1 MRIADRKESP
11 IIGLTGMGGGLSS
24 YILYGGSGSSV
35 YEISRSLRFNSA
47 DSAYLSRS
55 PTGSG
60 NRKTFTFSSWIKFN
74 STGGEE
80 QIINAGT
87 NTDYIRLNTDGTVWV
102 KIDGA
107 YYGPSAIFRDF
118 SAWYHWVI
126 AVDTTQ
132 ATDSN
137 RIKMWVNGV
146 QQTLDQG
153 SGWPDL
159 NALSAFNNSNE
170 YVNTNHAIGI
180 QNWNNGNPSDF
191 YLADTHW
198 IDGQA
203 LTAND
208 FGEYDDYGVW
218 NPKEFT
224 GTYPITFSSELTSIS
239 TGNDFPA
246 NGTNTLNVFD
256 GSTST
261 GLDCRRGNHAD
272 TTSIRFAPSTAIT
285 GVTKIRV
292 WAPFANKYQINGGGY
307 STFTG
312 QSGWSDIYDGAS
324 ISLSTLDIIRD
335 SGNSGADYGH
345 QLHAIEINDVIL
357 TRDGDGN
364 NSFHLKYDDT
374 SSNAALGTDSS
385 GNSNTWSV
393 NNIFGTIGPADYASG
408 ISIPEGGGFYAERPP
423 TNAFD
428 GDTSTFTLPADT
440 STSVRWTYDSSW
452 NLSGAVEV
460 YPSGASMTVTFD
472 DGRSSVTAGA
482 NSWTEVS
489 SDVDFNWINLY
500 QGASL
505 RGNLVGIRVNGT
517 ILINSTQSKLNS
529 TTDSPSLYSAES
541 GNNGGN
547 YCTLNPQDRQINSSS
562 VANGTVSNGNL
573 SITSTGAEWTM
584 IRGTMF
590 VSSGKWYWECE
601 LGNNQYSTIGVITD
615 EYKMAA
621 YTNAWVNQTTN
632 MFGYYPYG
640 GSTYNGSNTNSSY
653 ATADTTAQGQVIGVA
668 LDMDNGTLTFYK
680 NGVSLGQAF
689 AALRGKN
696 VAPAH
701 WLYQHSGVGYADN
714 YNFGQQPFRYTPP
727 TDHLSLCTTNL
738 AETAILDASKHFD
751 VLTWSGNGPATQV
764 AREITGLDMESAPD
778 FVWAKTRTGSA
789 YHNTV
794 FDAGRGYGADNV
806 LVTDEAW
813 DQGSATGG
821 RMKSTSSSSITFEP
835 AGGVDGNSSVW
846 YDESGHTYVAWNWNA
861 GSNSNRT
868 YNVTVVDDGGNNRYR
883 LNGHG
888 NSAVTLELE
897 EGSTYVFDS
906 SDSSVD
912 DHPFVIGTSA
922 NSNEYSTGVTYTLD
936 GTNVSYSDY
945 RTGFAA
951 ATTRKLTI
959 TVPTSAPTLYYWCSV
974 HSGMGGQINT
984 NTNVG
989 SSVLSG
995 SLTSSYYNT
1004 DAHWSLSSSIGTAG
1018 NVFDGSLGTSG
1029 AVNST
1034 GSAVTITTSSFSARR
1049 IRFYKNGNDDT
1060 NLTKITVNGTDYFFP
1075 LQTSSTGWQ
1084 EVDLGSTITVTS
1096 FTTTW
1101 YGNYTLY
1108 AIEVDGKILTDSTVT
1123 PTSVPTVN
1131 TIVRANQAAGFS
1143 IVRWQ
1148 GDSNAQTVAHG
1159 LAGEPSF
1166 IIAKNWNADTSWRV
1180 YHNGGDFNTVSGG
1193 AYSPFYHWVLDTTA
1207 TRNGSAVSGF
1217 TNTRATSTH
1226 FSVAGNFN
1234 TDGMVAYCFQEI
1246 EGYSKF
1252 GTYLGN
1258 GLADGPFVFTGFRP
1272 RWLLIRRADGG
1283 GTGYDWHIFDSE
1295 RDSVNQMSR
1304 FLGANTAQVE
1314 QVRSDAA
1321 NYTDMYLDFLSNG
1334 FKWRNT
1340 YSSPNNSGGNFIY
1353 AAFAEN
1359 PFRTSRAR

>member
-1 MRIADRKESP
+1 MKIAERKESP
-11 IIGLTGMGGGLSS
+11 IIGLTGMGGGLAS

-35 YEISRSLRFNSA
+35 YEISRSLRFDST
-47 DSAYLSRS
+47 DSATYLSKDF
-55 PTGSG
+55 TAV
-60 NRKTFTFSSWIKFN
+60 TFTSYTKGTVSCWVKRSALGYGVLAAGWDGGVSYSGSIQFN
-74 STGGEE
+74 STDNTLQVGIGGAGDYLFKT
-80 QIINAGT
+80 NAT
-87 NTDYIRLNTDGTVWV
+87 
-102 KIDGA
+102 
-107 YYGPSAIFRDF
+107 FRDV
-118 SAWYHWVI
+118 SAWYHIVVHWDRD
-126 AVDTTQ
+126 ASAD
-132 ATDSN
+132 ADK
-137 RIKMWVNGV
+137 IKVWVNGV
-146 QQTLDQG
+146 AQTTSSTTYENWT
-153 SGWPDL
+153 SGEAQIFR
-159 NALSAFNNSNE
+159 NNNSNR
-170 YVNTNHAIGI
+170 IGRGDGDRY
-180 QNWNNGNPSDF
+180 NNYFNG
-191 YLADTHW
+191 YLADYHYV
-198 IDGQA
+198 DGQA
-203 LTAND
+203 LDETS
-208 FGEYDDYGVW
+208 FGEFDTYGIW
-218 NPKEFT
+218 NPKE
-224 GTYPITFSSELTSIS
+224 Y
-239 TGNDFPA
+239 
-246 NGTNTLNVFD
+246 NGTH
-256 GSTST
+256 GSA
-261 GLDCRRGNHAD
+261 G
-272 TTSIRFAPSTAIT
+272 
-285 GVTKIRV
+285 
-292 WAPFANKYQINGGGY
+292 
-307 STFTG
+307 
-312 QSGWSDIYDGAS
+312 
-324 ISLSTLDIIRD
+324 
-335 SGNSGADYGH
+335 
-345 QLHAIEINDVIL
+345 
-357 TRDGDGN
+357 
-364 NSFHLKYDDT
+364 FHLKFDDT

-385 GNSNTWSV
+385 GNSNDLTPT
-393 NNIFGTIGPADYASG
+393 NMFGISGPADYASG

-428 GDTSTFTLPADT
+428 GDLTTSTLGANTG
-440 STSVRWTYDSSW
+440 TSVRWTYDSSW

-460 YPSGASMTVTFD
+460 YPSGAGMTVSFD
-472 DGRSSVTAGA
+472 DGRTNVTAA
-482 NSWTEVS
+482 ADSWTEVS
-489 SDVDFNWINLY
+489 SSVDFTWINLY
-500 QGASL
+500 QGASY
-505 RGNLVGIRVNGT
+505 RGNLAGIRVNGT
-517 ILINSTQSKLNS
+517 ILINSTQSKLS
-529 TTDSPSLYSAES
+529 SVVDSPTLYSAES

-547 YCTLNPQDRQINSSS
+547 YCTLNPQDRQINSSN

-573 SITSTGAEWTM
+573 SITSTGAVWTM

-621 YTNAWVNQTTN
+621 YTNAWVNQTSD
-632 MFGYYPYG
+632 MYGYYPYG
-640 GSTYNGSNTNSSY
+640 GDTFNGSTTDGSY

-701 WLYQHSGVGYADN
+701 WLYQHTGVGYADN

-751 VLTWSGNGPATQV
+751 VLTWSGNGPATTV
-764 AREITGLDMESAPD
+764 AREITGLDMEAAPD
-778 FVWAKTRTGSA
+778 FVWAKTRTGTG

-794 FDAGRGYGADNV
+794 FDAGRGYGVDNV

-835 AGGVDGNSSVW
+835 VGGVDGNSSVW
-846 YDESGHTYVAWNWNA
+846 YDESGHTYVAWTWNA

-868 YNVTVVDDGGNNRYR
+868 YNVKVVSDSGNKYR
-883 LNGHG
+883 FNDHG
-888 NSAVTLELE
+888 TSAVTLDLE
-897 EGSTYVFDS
+897 EGSTYVFDA

-912 DHPFVIGTSA
+912 CHPFVLGTAA
-922 NSNEYSTGVTYTLD
+922 NSGEYSTGVTYTLD
-936 GTNVSYSDY
+936 GVEKTYSQYTTVSD
-945 RTGFAA
+945 FNA

-959 TVPTSAPTLYYWCSV
+959 TVPSGAPTLYYWCSV

-995 SLTSSYYNT
+995 SLTSTYYNT
-1004 DAHWSLSSSIGTAG
+1004 AAHWSLSSSIGTAG

-1029 AVNST
+1029 AVNSS

-1049 IRFYKNGNDDT
+1049 IRFYKNGNDDA
-1060 NLTKITVNGTDYFFP
+1060 NLAKITVNGTDYFFP
-1075 LQTSSTGWQ
+1075 LQTSSTGWT
-1084 EVDLGSTITVTS
+1084 EIDLGSTITVTS

-1108 AIEVDGKILTDSTVT
+1108 AIEVDGAILTDSTVT

-1148 GDSNAQTVAHG
+1148 GDSSAHTVPHG

-1207 TRNGSAVSGF
+1207 TRDGSASSAF

-1226 FSVAGNFN
+1226 FSVAANFN
-1234 TDGMVAYCFQEI
+1234 TDGMIAYCFQEI

-1283 GTGYDWHIFDSE
+1283 GTGYDWHIYDSE
-1295 RDSVNQMSR
+1295 RDPINQMSR
-1304 FLGANTAQVE
+1304 FLGANTSQTE
-1314 QVRSDAA
+1314 QTRSDGA